1 MKDCIDDSNKQM
13 TGNGKGL
20 SKKTLEYTFERQKAG
35 FNEEKGTMISA
46 PPPQEIYNLKWF

>member
-35 FNEEKGTMISA
+35 FNEEKGIMISA
-46 PPPQEIYNLKWF
+46 PPPQEIYNLK